1 MFAML
6 LCIAPDLVRI
16 KNGSVRGAQENAE
29 GIRAAA
35 RAVHTAVMERGLPV
49 SETFSV
55 WSEWSKQ
62 EGHQAALAECEIAR
76 EVSK

>member
-16 KNGSVRGAQENAE
+16 HLGSVRGSQENADR
-29 GIRAAA
+29 IRADA
-35 RAVHTAVMERGLPV
+35 RAVHTAAMERGLPV
-49 SETFSV
+49 SETFSA

-62 EGHQAALAECEIAR
+62 
-76 EVSK
+76 